1 MRNIFEFATKELSQ
15 DAFLSWFIANCNE
28 PGISEHSYKFIN
40 LITGFNFRCGEIKKV
55 QIIQQEHN
63 MDIIVDFWTS
73 DNLDQSPDYV
83 IVIEDK
89 TTSSAHSSQ
98 LRKYA
103 DELSKWNKKEPDYV
117 SRRRKVFYKAGY
129 LTDQDKE
136 EIIKGDDGYAENDRW
151 RVFNIDDIYKFFSK
165 MPPVE
170 SEVLS
175 SYKEHILKIYDD
187 LHIVSKKPMKEW
199 DYINY
204 QTYFKKVINEKF
216 QFPKDKYHFETWQYQ
231 GRLVSVAFYYHPQ
244 NPKFDKGVSEKY
256 KCFAYPLVEFV
267 IRKYSKEITIY
278 SHITYHWVDKDGEH
292 WSWKNTS
299 YKPDPQEARSLME
312 DVRSGLKE
320 SIPTAKTH
328 KMGSDSAQTISSDS
342 IDISDSLEGTEKK
355 ILEKLNAY
363 FKVFEKVDKQ

>member
-40 LITGFNFRCGEIKKV
+40 LITGYNFRCGEIKKV

-73 DNLDQSPDYV
+73 DNLDQSSHYV

-151 RVFNIDDIYKFFSK
+151 RVFNIDNIYKFFSE

-187 LHIVSKKPMKEW
+187 SFI
-199 DYINY
+199 
-204 QTYFKKVINEKF
+204 
-216 QFPKDKYHFETWQYQ
+216 
-231 GRLVSVAFYYHPQ
+231 A
-244 NPKFDKGVSEKY
+244 KGVIEN
-256 KCFAYPLVEFV
+256 
-267 IRKYSKEITIY
+267 
-278 SHITYHWVDKDGEH
+278 D
-292 WSWKNTS
+292 
-299 YKPDPQEARSLME
+299 
-312 DVRSGLKE
+312 
-320 SIPTAKTH
+320 
-328 KMGSDSAQTISSDS
+328 
-342 IDISDSLEGTEKK
+342 
-355 ILEKLNAY
+355 
-363 FKVFEKVDKQ
+363 EKVQRRNTFFKSKSNN